1 MENQKVIVVGDPNI
15 AKAHILAE
23 LASRGIHDFDLVIE
37 PKDVTPEMVHNLDL
51 PTTMV
56 SPFAREPMV
65 LHAPQMHYLND
76 GSNHPPIEQY
86 RRNTPKVSRNAL
98 CPCGCGRKSKRC
110 CNK

>member
-23 LASRGIHDFDLVIE
+23 LASRGIRDFELIGHRDIT
-37 PKDVTPEMVHNLDL
+37 DDML
-51 PTTMV
+51 PRMEYPAATFTL
-56 SPFAREPMV
+56 FEREPVTLTMTNDQV
-65 LHAPQMHYLND
+65 LHYP
-76 GSNHPPIEQY
+76 NHPPQPQY